1 MGRQD
6 ADLGDTAVPAPPLG
20 LTPEKVRLPAHPFH
34 KYLLSLSPHE
44 PGMNLS
50 RPRELLRGRG
60 WAASSQRCQEGS
72 QAHQERGDTERRLR
86 GRQRLCKGDP
96 EMQSLAAPHR
106 PQGQSLKGH
115 LPHTHTHTHTHTH
128 SAPPGS
134 KYLHQADTPQS
145 KSPTVP
151 PHPS

>member
-6 ADLGDTAVPAPPLG
+6 ADLGDTAVLAPPLG
-20 LTPEKVRLPAHPFH
+20 LMPEKLRLPAHPFH

-44 PGMNLS
+44 PGMNLP

-60 WAASSQRCQEGS
+60 WAASTQRCQEGS

-86 GRQRLCKGDP
+86 EGDRGSAKGTRRCRASLLPTDP
-96 EMQSLAAPHR
+96 RDKVSR
-106 PQGQSLKGH
+106 D
-115 LPHTHTHTHTHTH
+115 TCHTH

-145 KSPTVP
+145 KSPTVT